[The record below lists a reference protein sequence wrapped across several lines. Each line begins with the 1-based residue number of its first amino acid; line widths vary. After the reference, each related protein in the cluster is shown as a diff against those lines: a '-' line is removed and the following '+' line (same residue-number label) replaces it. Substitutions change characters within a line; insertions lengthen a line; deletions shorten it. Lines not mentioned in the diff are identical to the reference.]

1 MARYTGPVCKL
12 CRREGMKL
20 FLKGER
26 CYTDKCSFDRRPY
39 PPGMHGQR
47 RAKVTEFAVR
57 MREKQ
62 KVRRIYGLLERQ
74 FSGYFDHADR
84 QKGVTGSNLLNLLE
98 RRLDSAI
105 YRLGMG
111 ATRTDARQLV
121 RHKHVQVNGRTVNI
135 PSYLVKPGDKVS
147 VHEASRKMAS
157 IAASMASAEKRPM
170 MSWIDLD
177 KENFTGTFKAP
188 PVREEL
194 NEPAIREQL
203 IVEYYSR

>member
-1 MARYTGPVCKL
+1 MARYIGPACRL
-12 CRREGMKL
+12 CRRENMKL

-47 RAKVTEFAVR
+47 RSKVTEFGVR

-84 QKGVTGSNLLNLLE
+84 QRGVTGSNLLSLLE
-98 RRLDSAI
+98 RRLDSAV
-105 YRLGMG
+105 YRLGLG

-121 RHKHVQVNGRTVNI
+121 RHKHLQVNGRTVNI
-135 PSYLVKPGDKVS
+135 PSFLLKPGDKITVREGS
-147 VHEASRKMAS
+147 KSLVR
-157 IAASMASAEKRPM
+157 IQAALDLSARREQPDWLEFDR
-170 MSWIDLD
+170 DNL
-177 KENFTGTFKAP
+177 TGTVKMMPA
-188 PVREEL
+188 RE
-194 NEPAIREQL
+194 AITLPIEEQL
-203 IVEYYSR
+203 IVEFYSR

>member
-1 MARYTGPVCKL
+1 MARYIGPVCRL
-12 CRREGMKL
+12 CRRENMKL

-47 RAKVTEFAVR
+47 RSKVTEFGVR

-74 FSGYFDHADR
+74 FRGYFYKADH
-84 QKGVTGSNLLNLLE
+84 QKGVTGDNLLNLLE

-105 YRLGMG
+105 YRLGLG

-121 RHKHVQVNGRTVNI
+121 RHKHVQVNGHTVNV
-135 PSYLVKPGDKVS
+135 PSYVLRPGDKITIREKSKALPRIASALEV
-147 VHEASRKMAS
+147 ASRR
-157 IAASMASAEKRPM
+157 EQPEWLQFDR
-170 MSWIDLD
+170 DTL
-177 KENFTGTFKAP
+177 TGTVKTMP
-188 PVREEL
+188 SREAVTLPIE
-194 NEPAIREQL
+194 EQM
-203 IVEYYSR
+203 IVEFYSR

>member
-1 MARYTGPVCKL
+1 MARYIGPACRL
-12 CRREGMKL
+12 CRRENMKL

-47 RAKVTEFAVR
+47 RSKVTEFGVR

-84 QKGVTGSNLLNLLE
+84 QKGVTGSNLLSLLE
-98 RRLDSAI
+98 RRLDSAV
-105 YRLGMG
+105 YRLGLG

-121 RHKHVQVNGRTVNI
+121 RHKHLQVNGRTVNI
-135 PSYLVKPGDKVS
+135 PSFLLKPGDKITVREGS
-147 VHEASRKMAS
+147 KSLVR
-157 IAASMASAEKRPM
+157 IQAALDLSARREQPDWLEFDR
-170 MSWIDLD
+170 DNL
-177 KENFTGTFKAP
+177 TGTVKMMPA
-188 PVREEL
+188 RE
-194 NEPAIREQL
+194 AITLPIEEQL
-203 IVEYYSR
+203 IVEFYSR

>member
-1 MARYTGPVCKL
+1 MARYIGPACKL
-12 CRREGMKL
+12 CRRENMKL

-47 RAKVTEFAVR
+47 RSKVTEFGVR

-74 FSGYFDHADR
+74 FAGYFEEADR
-84 QKGVTGSNLLNLLE
+84 LKGVTGTNLLSLLE
-98 RRLDSAI
+98 RRLDSVI
-105 YRLGMG
+105 FRLGFG

-135 PSYLVKPGDKVS
+135 PSFLVKPGDKVS
-147 VHEASRKMAS
+147 IREASKPSAR
-157 IAASMASAEKRPM
+157 IATALEVAARREQPEWLELDRDNLVGTVRM
-170 MSWIDLD
+170 MP
-177 KENFTGTFKAP
+177 N
-188 PVREEL
+188 RE
-194 NEPAIREQL
+194 AITLPISEQL
-203 IVEYYSR
+203 IVEFYSR

>member
-1 MARYTGPVCKL
+1 MARYIGPACRL
-12 CRREGMKL
+12 CRRENMKL

-47 RAKVTEFAVR
+47 RAKVTEFGVR

-98 RRLDSAI
+98 RRLDSAV

-121 RHKHVQVNGRTVNI
+121 RHKHLQVNGRTVNI
-135 PSYLVKPGDKVS
+135 PSFLLKPGDKITVREGS
-147 VHEASRKMAS
+147 KGLAR
-157 IAASMASAEKRPM
+157 IQAALDLSARREQPEWLEFDRG
-170 MSWIDLD
+170 SL
-177 KENFTGTFKAP
+177 TGTVKMMPA
-188 PVREEL
+188 RE
-194 NEPAIREQL
+194 AITLPIEEQL
-203 IVEYYSR
+203 IVEFYSR